1 MSHSL
6 KTTLRLDGELLR
18 QTKKYAFE
26 RDQSLGEVVEQSLQL
41 FLKQKGVVAKPGA
54 GSFYRWA
61 ETLAKKK
68 GFSHLKEA
76 DVVRLVRESR
86 GH

>member
-1 MSHSL
+1 MTTSL

-18 QTKKYAFE
+18 QTKKYAVE
-26 RDQSLGEVVEQSLQL
+26 QDKSLGAVIEESLEL
-41 FLKQKGVVAKPGA
+41 LLKQKGLVTKP
-54 GSFYRWA
+54 SSKNFYQWA
-61 ETLAKKK
+61 EALAKKK

-86 GH
+86 GF